1 MLPDLVSP
9 LSAVAMPHT
18 AFRNLGCTHRILH
31 WLYRSWIV
39 RGRDGS
45 DRHIHASAA
54 GGVQPAAVE
63 TTEDTAALF
72 ELASCMLRPEPELRP
87 TAVQVRGWLDDI
99 AGRANAW
106 DGDREDSGEGD
117 EETGRVEQ

>member
-1 MLPDLVSP
+1 MLLES
-9 LSAVAMPHT
+9 
-18 AFRNLGCTHRILH
+18 C
-31 WLYRSWIV
+31 
-39 RGRDGS
+39 
-45 DRHIHASAA
+45 
-54 GGVQPAAVE
+54 
-63 TTEDTAALF
+63 TAALF